1 MDKDSLLEVL
11 SLKSNYISKLL
22 RVMGVGEDDV
32 EDLRNDVL
40 ENAVRRITTL
50 RDEGSIEAWLRTLTM
65 RRASKYF
72 SKRRHGRELSNIIK
86 METGEEMDVYD
97 LVADEKTTEHL
108 FQEAERRK
116 AAAMLLNTLSG
127 TEKRIIQMRF
137 WGEYKFSEIAI
148 ILSINV
154 NTVKTIY
161 RRSLQ
166 KLKKN
171 YYNLFGEEDLHG

>member
-137 WGEYKFSEIAI
+137 GVEYKFSEIAI

-166 KLKKN
+166 KLEKN

>member
-1 MDKDSLLEVL
+1 MDKDSLLELL

-22 RVMGVGEDDV
+22 RVMGVKEDDI

-50 RDEGSIEAWLRTLTM
+50 RDVNSIEAWLRTLTM

-72 SKRRHGRELSNIIK
+72 GKRRENRELSNIIK
-86 METGEEMDVYD
+86 KESGEEMDVYD

-116 AAAMLLNTLSG
+116 VATVLLDTLSD

-137 WGEYKFSEIAI
+137 WGEYKFSEIAL
-148 ILSINV
+148 ILRINV

-166 KLKKN
+166 KLEKN
-171 YYNLFGEEDLHG
+171 YYNLFGEEDIHG

>member
-86 METGEEMDVYD
+86 METG
-97 LVADEKTTEHL
+97 
-108 FQEAERRK
+108 
-116 AAAMLLNTLSG
+116 
-127 TEKRIIQMRF
+127 
-137 WGEYKFSEIAI
+137 
-148 ILSINV
+148 
-154 NTVKTIY
+154 
-161 RRSLQ
+161 
-166 KLKKN
+166 
-171 YYNLFGEEDLHG
+171 

>member
-137 WGEYKFSEIAI
+137 GGEYKFSEIAI

-166 KLKKN
+166 KLEKN